1 MKFSLSSKIRKAVVA
16 EADLN
21 YVESITIDENL
32 MRKAG
37 TGGGEKVLVVSNS
50 SGRRLEAYAIKGK
63 KDS

>member
-21 YVESITIDENL
+21 YVESIAIDENL

-37 TGGGEKVLVVSNS
+37 IGGGEKVLVVSNS
-50 SGRRLEAYAIKGK
+50 PGRRLEAYAIKGK